1 MRIVKMSSPLR
12 VVAILLTLL
21 GSAVVHAIPVPADV
35 APLEPS
41 DRHGKVSRLVTTL
54 FERSHYNRAPI
65 DDAVSARIFDDY
77 LESIDGGRQYFL
89 ASDIE
94 EFQPLRDKLDD
105 AVKRGQL
112 QPVFDIYTR
121 YVERARDRM
130 EFAIAQLDSE
140 PDFTVDEE
148 FVFDRSELPWP
159 ADRAELDEIWRKR
172 VKNDALSLVLTD
184 KDWTET
190 REILRKRYEQVER
203 RLAQV
208 KSDDVFEV
216 FMNAFAHTLDPHSS
230 YFSPRNSEEY
240 RIRMSLNY
248 DGIGASL
255 QMQDEYVTIMGVIEG
270 GPAALDGTLKPKD
283 RIIAVGQGDEGE
295 LVDVVGWRLDDVVD
309 MIRGPGGSTVRLQIL
324 PAGALPGSGEKVVPL
339 VRDKVKLEAQA
350 ARKSLLE
357 FEQDGRPRRVGVI
370 EVPSFYQDF
379 NARAA
384 GERDYI
390 STTAD
395 VRRLAGELVEE
406 GIDGLVIDLRN
417 NGGGHLSEATAMTGL
432 FIPKG
437 PVVQLRDTRGSVEVL
452 PDPEPE
458 VVYEGP
464 LVVLVN
470 RFSASASEIFAA
482 AIQDYGRGV
491 VVGQQTYGKGTVQN
505 LYPLDRYAP
514 GNDPRFGQ
522 LTLTVGKYYRVTGG
536 STQHKGVVPDI
547 VLPSPIDAHMIGE
560 STQDSAL
567 PWDQISPTP
576 FDSADSVAATLEV
589 LAAAHERRASED
601 PDLQFLLT
609 DIEAQEAIMDRTSVS
624 LNLEARRQENERFE
638 AERLGRENARR
649 QASGLEPLT
658 SVEAMEAEEPPDVV
672 LKEAARIAADLSGRV
687 PAPLASAE
695 PSASK

>member
-1 MRIVKMSSPLR
+1 
-12 VVAILLTLL
+12 
-21 GSAVVHAIPVPADV
+21 
-35 APLEPS
+35 
-41 DRHGKVSRLVTTL
+41 
-54 FERSHYNRAPI
+54 
-65 DDAVSARIFDDY
+65 
-77 LESIDGGRQYFL
+77 
-89 ASDIE
+89 
-94 EFQPLRDKLDD
+94 
-105 AVKRGQL
+105 
-112 QPVFDIYTR
+112 
-121 YVERARDRM
+121 
-130 EFAIAQLDSE
+130 
-140 PDFTVDEE
+140 VDEE
-148 FVFDRSELPWP
+148 FVFDRAELPWP
-159 ADRAELDEIWRKR
+159 ADQAELDEIWRKR
-172 VKNDALSLVLTD
+172 VKNDALSLMLTD
-184 KDWTET
+184 KDWDES

-283 RIIAVGQGDEGE
+283 RIIAVGQGEEGE

-350 ARKSLLE
+350 ARKNLLE
-357 FEQDGRPRRVGVI
+357 FDQDGRTRRVGII

-395 VRRLAGELVEE
+395 VRRLAEELVEE

-432 FIPKG
+432 FIPNG

-589 LAAAHERRASED
+589 LAASHEQRASED
-601 PDLQFLLT
+601 PDLQFLLN

-624 LNLEARRQENERFE
+624 LNLETRRQENERFE
-638 AERLGRENARR
+638 AERLARENARR
-649 QASGLEPLT
+649 QASGLEPLA
-658 SVEAMEAEEPPDVV
+658 SVEAMEAEDPPDVV
-672 LKEAARIAADLSGRV
+672 LKEAARIAADLSGRG
-687 PAPLASAE
+687 PAPLASAD
-695 PSASK
+695 PAGSN

>member
-1 MRIVKMSSPLR
+1 MSSPLR

-54 FERSHYNRAPI
+54 FERSHYNRAQI

-112 QPVFDIYTR
+112 KPVFDIYTR

>member
-1 MRIVKMSSPLR
+1 MSSPLR
-12 VVAILLTLL
+12 VVAILLALL
-21 GSAVVHAIPVPADV
+21 GSAVVHAIPAPADV

-65 DDAVSARIFDDY
+65 DDAVSARIFDAY

-94 EFQPLRDKLDD
+94 EFEPLRNRLDD

-112 QPVFDIYTR
+112 QPVFDIYER

-130 EFAIAQLDSE
+130 EFAIAQLDTE

-148 FVFDRSELPWP
+148 FVFDRAELPWP
-159 ADRAELDEIWRKR
+159 ADQAELDEIWRKR
-172 VKNDALSLVLTD
+172 VKNDALSLMLTD
-184 KDWTET
+184 KDWDES

-283 RIIAVGQGDEGE
+283 RIIAVGQGEEGE

-350 ARKSLLE
+350 ARKNLLE
-357 FEQDGRPRRVGVI
+357 FDQDGRTRRVGII

-395 VRRLAGELVEE
+395 VRRLAEELVEE

-432 FIPKG
+432 FIPNG

-589 LAAAHERRASED
+589 LAASHEQRASED
-601 PDLQFLLT
+601 PDLQFLLN

-624 LNLEARRQENERFE
+624 LNLETRRQENERFE
-638 AERLGRENARR
+638 AERLARENARR
-649 QASGLEPLT
+649 QASGLEPLA
-658 SVEAMEAEEPPDVV
+658 SVEAMEAEDPPDVV
-672 LKEAARIAADLSGRV
+672 LKEAARIAADLSGRG
-687 PAPLASAE
+687 PAPLASAD
-695 PSASK
+695 PAGSN

>member
-649 QASGLEPLT
+649 EASGLEPLA

>member
-1 MRIVKMSSPLR
+1 MRIVKMSSPFR
-12 VVAILLTLL
+12 VVAILLALL
-21 GSAVVHAIPVPADV
+21 GSVAVHAIPAPADLT
-35 APLEPS
+35 PLEPS

-65 DDAVSARIFDDY
+65 DDAVSSRIFDAY

-94 EFQPLRDKLDD
+94 EFEPLRTRLDD

-112 QPVFDIYTR
+112 QPIFDIYGR

-130 EFAIAQLDSE
+130 EYAIGQLGSE

-148 FVFDRSELPWP
+148 FVFDRSELPWA
-159 ADRAELDEIWRKR
+159 ADGTELDEIWRKR
-172 VKNDALSLVLTD
+172 VKNDALSLILTD
-184 KDWTET
+184 KDWDEAS
-190 REILRKRYEQVER
+190 EILRKRYEQVER

-208 KSDDVFEV
+208 KSDDVFEA

-283 RIIAVGQGDEGE
+283 RIIAVGQGEEGD

-309 MIRGPGGSTVRLQIL
+309 MIRGPGGTTVRLQIL

-350 ARKSLLE
+350 ARKNLLE
-357 FEQDGRPRRVGVI
+357 FEQDGRARRVGVI

-395 VRRLAGELVEE
+395 VRRLTRELVEE
-406 GIDGLVIDLRN
+406 GIEGLVIDLRN

-432 FIPKG
+432 FIPNG

-458 VVYEGP
+458 LAYDGP

-547 VLPSPIDAHMIGE
+547 ILPSPIDAHMIGE
-560 STQDSAL
+560 STQESAL

-576 FDSADSVAATLEV
+576 FDAADSVAATLEV
-589 LAAAHERRASED
+589 LAASHEQRASED
-601 PDLQFLLT
+601 PDIQFLLN
-609 DIEAQEAIMDRTSVS
+609 DIEAQEALMDRTAVS
-624 LNLEARRQENERFE
+624 LNLETRRKENERFE
-638 AERLGRENARR
+638 AERLARENARR
-649 QASGLEPLT
+649 QASGLEPLE
-658 SVEAMEAEEPPDVV
+658 SVEAMEAEDPPDVV
-672 LKEAARIAADLSGRV
+672 LNEAARIAADLSGRA
-687 PAPLASAE
+687 PAPLASADS
-695 PSASK
+695 SATN